1 MVLTFIF
8 LFPLHCNSHISIFI
22 SPVYLV

>member
-1 MVLTFIF
+1 MVFTFIF

-22 SPVYLV
+22 SPVYLL